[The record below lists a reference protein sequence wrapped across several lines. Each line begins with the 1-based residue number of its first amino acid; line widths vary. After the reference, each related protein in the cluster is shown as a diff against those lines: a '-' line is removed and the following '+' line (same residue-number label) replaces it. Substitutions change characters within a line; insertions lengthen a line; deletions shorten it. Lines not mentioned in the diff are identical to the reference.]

1 MSATPESQAR
11 TRAFARVIGP
21 WLVIAPGIIALRA
34 PGMGALASEFFR
46 SDLAVWFTGA
56 ALLFGGLSIIAFHQY
71 WSSLA
76 AILISAFGWILAL
89 RGLALMA
96 APGLYERAAL
106 PMDTL
111 PLVRLI
117 FGVFV
122 AIGLYLAYVGWLAKP
137 ASPAARTNAERAGTS
152 ERFLSNATR
161 TQTAVAEGGI
171 QPGSATPESLAHSA
185 ISRSCN
191 STEAACGSGA
201 RSRRW
206 WKYLPVTRAGASSL
220 TASHAWVRRP
230 WSGSSGALA
239 PPMRVATQPGS
250 TRVRQHARPA
260 ARDGEGDQ
268 HVAQLAV
275 GIGRGAVPGAPSP
288 GEIVEI
294 GARAAVHAG
303 TQIDEAIRPL
313 DQRRQD
319 IGREDIDGEDLRQSV
334 FRHEAPPP

>member
-106 PMDTL
+106 SMDTL

-137 ASPAARTNAERAGTS
+137 ASPAAKANA
-152 ERFLSNATR
+152 
-161 TQTAVAEGGI
+161 
-171 QPGSATPESLAHSA
+171 
-185 ISRSCN
+185 
-191 STEAACGSGA
+191 
-201 RSRRW
+201 
-206 WKYLPVTRAGASSL
+206 
-220 TASHAWVRRP
+220 
-230 WSGSSGALA
+230 
-239 PPMRVATQPGS
+239 
-250 TRVRQHARPA
+250 
-260 ARDGEGDQ
+260 
-268 HVAQLAV
+268 
-275 GIGRGAVPGAPSP
+275 
-288 GEIVEI
+288 
-294 GARAAVHAG
+294 
-303 TQIDEAIRPL
+303 
-313 DQRRQD
+313 
-319 IGREDIDGEDLRQSV
+319 
-334 FRHEAPPP
+334 